1 MEKDVSKQK
10 AALSTQIAKIP
21 RLRGTGPNPFEYD
34 RWDARTRELL
44 DSIFGRES
52 EEFQAYEENISVSGR
67 LVGVRGSRNNMT
79 LNIHGQWG
87 ILERLAKAEN
97 LLAEI
102 VRKLT

>member
-44 DSIFGRES
+44 DSILRD
-52 EEFQAYEENISVSGR
+52 
-67 LVGVRGSRNNMT
+67 
-79 LNIHGQWG
+79 
-87 ILERLAKAEN
+87 
-97 LLAEI
+97 
-102 VRKLT
+102 